1 LIPEKFS
8 SPDQKRKNNMNV
20 VVMKFGGTSV
30 EDPAAIGRTA
40 AIVAGRVA
48 LGKSPV
54 VVVSAMAKVTDQLL
68 RAAEVAAQ
76 GDRKGALAI
85 SSRLRSRHRD
95 TACALVKDA
104 ASSAALVRLVDEKFD
119 ALDEVLRGLAAILEL
134 TPRISDLIVSF
145 GERISSRIVAA
156 AFCERGV
163 NGSHVDAREFIVTD
177 SQFQRAIPLDDIID
191 KRAPEKL
198 LPLVSEGKVPVMGGF
213 IASNEAGITTTL
225 GRGGSDFTGALVG
238 GALNSEAIEIWT
250 DVDGIMTADPR
261 VCPDALRVKV
271 ISFEEAAELAYFGA
285 KVLHP
290 ATILPAVKK
299 NIPVLVLN
307 SRNASSEGT
316 RIISLA
322 PHCKSPFKSIS
333 VKKKLT
339 IIDVVASRML
349 MTHGYLS
356 QIFAIF
362 DKHKCPVDMVSTSEV
377 SVSLTVDSNRQLPE
391 ISADLE
397 KLADVKLEGK
407 KALVCMVGEDIRG
420 QSGIA
425 ARVFAAVSHVNVRM
439 ISQGASEINMSFMIE
454 EDDADEAVRS
464 LHAAFFQEPDPAIF
478 DVEARKKQLLAS
490 SS

>member
-1 LIPEKFS
+1 MEYPASDGKFH
-8 SPDQKRKNNMNV
+8 MNL

-48 LGKSPV
+48 NGKSPV

-68 RAAEVAAQ
+68 RAAAAAAM
-76 GDRKGALAI
+76 GDRTGALAI

-95 TACALVKDA
+95 TACALVSEKA
-104 ASSAALVRLVDEKFD
+104 ACAALTCMIDEKFD

-134 TPRISDLIVSF
+134 TPRISDLIVSY
-145 GERISSRIVAA
+145 GERLSSHIVAT
-156 AFCERGV
+156 AFRERGV
-163 NGSHVDAREFIVTD
+163 DSVHADAREFIITD
-177 SQFQRAIPLDDIID
+177 SEFQKAAPLSEIIE
-191 KRAPEKL
+191 KKASEKL
-198 LPLVSEGKVPVMGGF
+198 LPHLRQGKVPVMGGF
-213 IASNEAGITTTL
+213 IASNESGLTTTL
-225 GRGGSDFTGALVG
+225 GRGGSDLTGALVG
-238 GALNSEAIEIWT
+238 GALNAETIEIWT

-290 ATILPAVKK
+290 ATILPAVRK

-307 SRNASSEGT
+307 SRNASCEGT
-316 RIISLA
+316 RITSLA
-322 PHCKSPFKSIS
+322 PHCKSPFKSIA
-333 VKKKLT
+333 VKKKLS

-349 MTHGYLS
+349 MSHGYLS
-356 QIFAIF
+356 QMFAVF
-362 DKHKCPVDMVSTSEV
+362 DKHKCAVDMVSTSEV
-377 SVSLTVDSNRQLPE
+377 SVSLTVDSNASLPA
-391 ISADLE
+391 ISADLG
-397 KLADVKLEGK
+397 KLADVKYEGK

-420 QSGIA
+420 QQGIA
-425 ARVFAAVSHVNVRM
+425 ARVFNAIRHINVRM

-464 LHAAFFQEPDPAIF
+464 LHAAFFQHPDPEVF
-478 DVEARKKQLLAS
+478 DVEARKAAVS
-490 SS
+490 S